1 MRKKGLVSIV
11 TPCYNG
17 EKFVGGL
24 LDSLLRQTYK
34 NLEVIF
40 VDDGS
45 TDCTAEILKGYEEK
59 FSALHIPFRYI
70 YQKNRG
76 QAAAI
81 NNGLQ
86 YVEGEYLVWPDS
98 DDYYEDD
105 GIENLVQF
113 LMKHKD
119 YAAVRGECVFRKND
133 STKEILERRK
143 SSNPKNVDLFLN
155 YITEEDTYFFT
166 GIIMV
171 RTDVLFRNNKG
182 RDIYI
187 NRAGQNWQIIL
198 PAFYHAKV
206 GYVAKVVYNVLVRED
221 SHSRTQPGRL
231 AILKRFRDHR
241 KILSK
246 TITKIIDDKVEREYY
261 LKIIK
266 EKYDRREKDYIQWRL
281 KHWNED

>member
-1 MRKKGLVSIV
+1 MKKKGLVSII

-17 EKFVGGL
+17 EKFVSAL
-24 LDSLLRQTYK
+24 LDSILRQTYK

-45 TDCTAEILKGYEEK
+45 IDHTAEIVREYQDK
-59 FSALHIPFRYI
+59 FSSLHIPFRYI
-70 YQKNRG
+70 YQKNKG

-105 GIENLVQF
+105 GIENLVHF
-113 LMKHKD
+113 LMEHKD
-119 YAAVRGECVFRKND
+119 YSAVRGECVFRKND
-133 STKEILERRK
+133 FTKEILEVRK
-143 SSNPKNVDLFLN
+143 SNNPKNTDLFLN

-171 RTDVLFRNNKG
+171 RTDVFFRNNKG
-182 RDIYI
+182 RDIYV

-198 PAFYHAKV
+198 PAFYRSKV
-206 GYVAKVVYNVLVRED
+206 GYVNKVVYNVLVREN
-221 SHSRTQPGRL
+221 SHSRTQPGRF
-231 AILKRFRDHR
+231 AILKRFRNHR

-246 TITKIIDDKVEREYY
+246 TVTKIIDDKIEREHY

-266 EKYDRREKDYIQWRL
+266 EKYDKREKDYIKWRL
-281 KHWNED
+281 RHWNEN